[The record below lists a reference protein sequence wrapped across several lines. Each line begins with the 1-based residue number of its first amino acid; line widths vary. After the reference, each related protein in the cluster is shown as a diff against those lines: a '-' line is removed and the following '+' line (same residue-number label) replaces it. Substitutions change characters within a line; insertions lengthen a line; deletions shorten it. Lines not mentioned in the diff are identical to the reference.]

1 MASRAKQVCHIA
13 PASKSKLSAALG
25 AAWGRVA
32 NEVGKGKFADDA
44 GFDAITINRA
54 LTGPSLPSAEHL
66 LNSLAAD
73 PTALDEVMALYGLAL
88 RPVRVTSGT
97 DMELCA
103 GLGNALAEY
112 LHRLADGKICHTD
125 KLAMAALFR
134 PLIPQMA
141 AIVDEA
147 DAIRGAK

>member
-1 MASRAKQVCHIA
+1 MQNKRTQVCLINTQ
-13 PASKSKLSAALG
+13 SKAKLSSAVS
-25 AAWGRVA
+25 AAWGRVSHD
-32 NEVGKGKFADDA
+32 VGKGKFADD
-44 GFDAITINRA
+44 GGMDAVTVNRA

-73 PTALDEVMALYGLAL
+73 PSALDEVVALYGLTL
-88 RPVRVTSGT
+88 HRREVTHGS
-97 DMELCA
+97 DMSLCA

-112 LHRLADGKICHTD
+112 LKRLSDGTICHTD
-125 KLAMAALFR
+125 TLAMAALFR

-147 DAIRGAK
+147 DAMRIGS

>member
-1 MASRAKQVCHIA
+1 MATRAKHVCHVV

-25 AAWGRVA
+25 AAWGRVS
-32 NEVGKGKFADDA
+32 NDVGKGKFADDA
-44 GFDAITINRA
+44 GFDTITINRA

-73 PTALDEVMALYGLAL
+73 PTALDEVMHLYGLTV
-88 RPVRVTSGT
+88 RPLHPAPGT

-112 LHRLADGKICHTD
+112 LSRLADGKICHGD

-147 DAIRGAK
+147 DALRGAR